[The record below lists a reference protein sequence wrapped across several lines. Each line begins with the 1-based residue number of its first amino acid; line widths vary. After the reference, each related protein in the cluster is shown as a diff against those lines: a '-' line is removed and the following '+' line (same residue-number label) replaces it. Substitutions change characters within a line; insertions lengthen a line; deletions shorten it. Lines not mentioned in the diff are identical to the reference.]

1 MLKEGLFLKEYLL
14 KPLLIQEK
22 IFKAS
27 FAFDEL
33 YFKS

>member
-14 KPLLIQEK
+14 KPLLMQENMS
-22 IFKAS
+22 KAS

-33 YFKS
+33 YFNS